1 MDYKIFVCNIHF
13 SILQNLNSDFT
24 DSALGSTEKSPLP
37 YGNFH
42 LRDQTMASI
51 LSNPKYQ
58 PHGGSELGTNAFT
71 YLKFGLP
78 RIVPPK
84 VAGGSSSAGTP
95 GPDGGGSRSGASVSG
110 GDVGGGARHGRVGSA
125 IGAGHQESSGY
136 DSTDEEDDDPSNFHR
151 NRNSNFPAKSN
162 HSKIVVDQQ
171 MHPSRARSVGP
182 QPKFSHKQNNVSRCV
197 FLLRNF

>member
-1 MDYKIFVCNIHF
+1 
-13 SILQNLNSDFT
+13 
-24 DSALGSTEKSPLP
+24 
-37 YGNFH
+37 
-42 LRDQTMASI
+42 MASI

-110 GDVGGGARHGRVGSA
+110 GL
-125 IGAGHQESSGY
+125 Y
-136 DSTDEEDDDPSNFHR
+136 
-151 NRNSNFPAKSN
+151 
-162 HSKIVVDQQ
+162 
-171 MHPSRARSVGP
+171 
-182 QPKFSHKQNNVSRCV
+182 
-197 FLLRNF
+197 FLFI